1 LIAKYEIEIDT
12 FSIRL
17 SRLCIILNTQS
28 EILILD
34 GITVLEVICY
44 AFCTTGVW
52 SSKVLLFEAII
63 PHELSSM

>member
-1 LIAKYEIEIDT
+1 MLDFKYEIDT

-17 SRLCIILNTQS
+17 SKLCIIFNTQS

-34 GITVLEVICY
+34 GIKVLEVICY

-63 PHELSSM
+63 PQELSSM